1 MTVNSLSPAFVKIN
15 YTSAYGSHVM
25 TQPSVPVESGV
36 FAPTGWGFTLRGAEL
51 PIPVDDGVTDFVNI
65 IKALFPSTVTFTDA
79 TVYSQPDPSDIP
91 VPVASFA
98 LGIAGT
104 AAASGWAKATQD
116 TFTFRADDF
125 TLYKLVLLDCV
136 SFDQWDKVTDASVR
150 TQFEDIR
157 DYVTADA
164 TWIAS
169 RGGGR
174 PNTFLQVSITLNEKL
189 RRAYNMT

>member
-1 MTVNSLSPAFVKIN
+1 
-15 YTSAYGSHVM
+15 
-25 TQPSVPVESGV
+25 
-36 FAPTGWGFTLRGAEL
+36 
-51 PIPVDDGVTDFVNI
+51 
-65 IKALFPSTVTFTDA
+65 
-79 TVYSQPDPSDIP
+79 
-91 VPVASFA
+91 
-98 LGIAGT
+98 
-104 AAASGWAKATQD
+104 
-116 TFTFRADDF
+116 
-125 TLYKLVLLDCV
+125 
-136 SFDQWDKVTDASVR
+136 VR